1 MSYPNRNA
9 AFLASWTKRVQEFE
23 DAAWTLLDALNVDNA
38 TDDLQD
44 KIGSLVGEPRQ
55 GRGTVEYRAAI
66 RLRIRVNRSFGR
78 TEDVIDVARLAAINS
93 TPTFDEYYPAA
104 FEVGIANLPGGASV
118 AKLLGQARA
127 GSVYGVLN
135 FTPDA
140 STPLI
145 ADDSVSS
152 LAAAGLVDDAVSS
165 LPGAGYVSSAQTA

>member
-127 GSVYGVLN
+127 GGIYGVLN
-135 FTPDA
+135 FTADA
-140 STPLI
+140 SAALVLDDAVTTLGS
-145 ADDSVSS
+145 AGLLDDSVTTI
-152 LAAAGLVDDAVSS
+152 G
-165 LPGAGYVSSAQTA
+165 GAGVLSSAQVA